1 MDLRRQTLP
10 ILITQTLLSC
20 TSAPM
25 AAEHPTS
32 TQHLGKQ
39 NLIRMKELG
48 LPAKPST
55 YSPGNEERIRSSLNL
70 RKAYRKQLLCIKL
83 DKISKSGSL
92 SKR

>member
-10 ILITQTLLSC
+10 ILIIQILLSC

-25 AAEHPTS
+25 VAEHPTS

-39 NLIRMKELG
+39 NLIRIKELR

-55 YSPGNEERIRSSLNL
+55 YSPGNEERIHSSLNL
-70 RKAYRKQLLCIKL
+70 RNVFRKQ
-83 DKISKSGSL
+83 
-92 SKR
+92 